1 MHRNSPLLVFVA
13 GCALFSLMS
22 SLSLAVSKEELAE
35 KLALGG
41 TAPFKEMN
49 ILFESTAKVQTPEA
63 NTDKA
68 SQVRMIRGE
77 VVGKDRLLFEVRFDH
92 PPVLD
97 RSSFC
102 LYIDIDNDTAT
113 GRQDEEVQGVDL
125 MVALETAQGKAPYL
139 LFKNPDFS
147 GENTKVRAAWDGAN
161 LYITLELPLPE
172 NPSAARVFLLST
184 KDGGASNFR
193 TPKETLLELVPSDKS
208 LPPL

>member
-1 MHRNSPLLVFVA
+1 MHRKSPLMVLMA
-13 GCALFSLMS
+13 GCALFSLTAS
-22 SLSLAVSKEELAE
+22 PTLALSKEELAE

-49 ILFESTAKVQTPEA
+49 ILFENTGKVQTPEA
-63 NTDKA
+63 NADKA

-125 MVALETAQGKAPYL
+125 MVALETAQGKAPYV

-147 GENTKVRAAWDGAN
+147 AENTKVRAAWDGAN

-172 NPSAARVFLLST
+172 NPSVARVFMLST

-193 TPKETLLELVPSDKS
+193 TSKDTLLELAPSDKS

>member
-1 MHRNSPLLVFVA
+1 MHRNSPLIALMA
-13 GCALFSLMS
+13 GCALFSLAASS
-22 SLSLAVSKEELAE
+22 SLALSKEELAE

-49 ILFESTAKVQTPEA
+49 ILFENTAKVQTPEA
-63 NTDKA
+63 NAEKA

-125 MVALETAQGKAPYL
+125 MVALETAQGKAPYV

-193 TPKETLLELVPSDKS
+193 TPKDTLLELVPSDKS

>member
-1 MHRNSPLLVFVA
+1 MVLIA
-13 GCALFSLMS
+13 GCALVLLTASPT
-22 SLSLAVSKEELAE
+22 LALSKEELAE

-49 ILFESTAKVQTPEA
+49 ILFENTGKVQTPEA

-125 MVALETAQGKAPYL
+125 MVALETAQGKAPYV

-147 GENTKVRAAWDGAN
+147 AENTKVRAAWDGAN

-172 NPSAARVFLLST
+172 NLSVARVFMLST

-193 TPKETLLELVPSDKS
+193 TSKDTLLELAPSDKS

>member
-1 MHRNSPLLVFVA
+1 MHRKSPLMVLIA
-13 GCALFSLMS
+13 GCALVLLTASPT
-22 SLSLAVSKEELAE
+22 LALSKEELAE

-49 ILFESTAKVQTPEA
+49 ILFENTGKVQTPEA

-125 MVALETAQGKAPYL
+125 MVALETAQGKAPYV

-147 GENTKVRAAWDGAN
+147 AENTKVRAAWDGAN

-172 NPSAARVFLLST
+172 NLSVARVFMLST

-193 TPKETLLELVPSDKS
+193 TSKDTLLELAPSDKS

>member
-1 MHRNSPLLVFVA
+1 MHRKSPLMVLIA
-13 GCALFSLMS
+13 GCALFSLTAS
-22 SLSLAVSKEELAE
+22 PTLALSKEELAE

-49 ILFESTAKVQTPEA
+49 ILFENTGKVQTPEA
-63 NTDKA
+63 NADKA

-102 LYIDIDNDTAT
+102 LYLDIDNDTAT

-125 MVALETAQGKAPYL
+125 MVALETAQGKAPYV

-147 GENTKVRAAWDGAN
+147 AENTKVRAAWDGAN
-161 LYITLELPLPE
+161 LYITLELPLPDKL
-172 NPSAARVFLLST
+172 AVGRVFLLST

-193 TPKETLLELVPSDKS
+193 TAKDTLIELAPSDKS

>member
-1 MHRNSPLLVFVA
+1 MHRNSPLIALLA
-13 GCALFSLMS
+13 GCALFSLTVS
-22 SLSLAVSKEELAE
+22 SSPGASKEELAE
-35 KLALGG
+35 KLALDG

-49 ILFESTAKVQTPEA
+49 ILFENTAKIQSEA
-63 NTDKA
+63 ANADKA

-77 VVGKDRLLFEVRFDH
+77 VVAKNRLLFEVRFDH

-113 GRQDEEVQGVDL
+113 GRQDEEVQGTDL
-125 MVALETAQGKAPYL
+125 MVALETAQGKAPYV

-161 LYITLELPLPE
+161 LYITLEVPLPE
-172 NPSAARVFLLST
+172 QASVARIFMLSS
-184 KDGGASNFR
+184 KDNGASNFR
-193 TPKETLLELVPSDKS
+193 TPKDTLLELTPSDKS